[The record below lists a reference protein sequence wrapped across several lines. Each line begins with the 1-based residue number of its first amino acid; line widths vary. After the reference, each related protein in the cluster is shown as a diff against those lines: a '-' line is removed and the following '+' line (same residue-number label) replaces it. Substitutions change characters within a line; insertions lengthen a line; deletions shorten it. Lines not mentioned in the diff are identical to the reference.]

1 METKIASG
9 STPRNELINVAV
21 FAAIWGFSEIVL
33 GTILNSARIPFRS
46 IIMAFIAAVVLISA
60 KPFNPL
66 KGSLILIG
74 AVTATLKLF
83 ISAGFNVTPFIAI
96 LIESCIAEAVFAIG
110 SYNRISSSIVGL
122 IILIYT
128 LLHALIMQS
137 FFLGVEIY
145 SVYYKMALKFAEE
158 LGLTKTFIN
167 YIVISIPI
175 TYILTGLLAGFTG
188 WRLGNKIKEHR
199 ECRNEN

>member
-1 METKIASG
+1 METKKQKSAST
-9 STPRNELINVAV
+9 SVDLVNAAV

-60 KPFNPL
+60 KPFNPK

-83 ISAGFNVTPFIAI
+83 ISTGFNITPFIAI

-128 LLHALIMQS
+128 LVHALIMQS
-137 FFLGVEIY
+137 FFLGLEIY
-145 SVYYKMALKFAEE
+145 NVYYKMALKFAEE
-158 LGLTKTFIN
+158 LGLTKTFVD

-175 TYILTGLLAGFTG
+175 TYILTGLLAGITG
-188 WRLGNKIKEHR
+188 WRLANKIKEHR
-199 ECRNEN
+199 GCRNEN